1 MAALLMEMEEKLQ
14 KQAFKR
20 VFAELHCFVKHFC
33 NAKTIY
39 MWLQRKSQLEL
50 VVSFLLKQNLFVI
63 IFADHWDATWLDFLS
78 VMKWWKEY
86 QRNVFSYVNCWFC
99 ETLNYVCS
107 LVVILLDAQPTDNT
121 SRVVDCK
128 KFIFDYYKLSEKMF
142 WNRIQ
147 YQIRFLASKEFITP
161 AIYIN
166 SSRIMELA
174 YKNCYIIVAPWSF
187 WVKLHSYVSLY
198 VLH

>member
-1 MAALLMEMEEKLQ
+1 MLLLVLSRDKAHQTNIAYIYHVTRSATWCRNYRKMCYCKKSKFKMAALLMEMEEKLQ

-20 VFAELHCFVKHFC
+20 VFAELYCFVKHFY
-33 NAKTIY
+33 NAKTIH
-39 MWLQRKSQLEL
+39 MWLQRKRQLEL
-50 VVSFLLKQNLFVI
+50 VVPFLPKQNLFVI

-121 SRVVDCK
+121 S
-128 KFIFDYYKLSEKMF
+128 
-142 WNRIQ
+142 IQ
-147 YQIRFLASKEFITP
+147 L
-161 AIYIN
+161 
-166 SSRIMELA
+166 
-174 YKNCYIIVAPWSF
+174 
-187 WVKLHSYVSLY
+187 
-198 VLH
+198 